1 MPDGM
6 TTSTDGR
13 ALARIITRQGS
24 MYAIAVA
31 IGLHALTIA
40 QGQSPS
46 AQSPSP
52 HDTNLLESVSKLSSW
67 LDASREQLTR
77 MDEQIKQM
85 GASADRTSAA
95 VIAMGVTVAGM
106 REDFSA
112 LRETVRSLNTRID
125 RIESATAPAR

>member
-6 TTSTDGR
+6 TTSTDGH

-40 QGQSPS
+40 QGQSP
-46 AQSPSP
+46 PTP
-52 HDTNLLESVSKLSSW
+52 NDTNLLESVSKLGSW

-106 REDFSA
+106 REDMSA